1 MKERLGS
8 SLLRFVVVVLRLP
21 APAIAQSV
29 AATPATPSLAEQL
42 GRLAAEFDRNRID
55 LHVPGAVLAILRGEE
70 VIVARGF
77 GGADIEK
84 MASTGSSR
92 GK

>member
-1 MKERLGS
+1 MKERLVS
-8 SLLRFVVVVLRLP
+8 SLLLFVVVVLRLP

-29 AATPATPSLAEQL
+29 
-42 GRLAAEFDRNRID
+42 
-55 LHVPGAVLAILRGEE
+55 EE
-70 VIVARGF
+70 VIFARGF

-84 MASTGSSR
+84 IASTGSGR

>member
-1 MKERLGS
+1 MKERLVS
-8 SLLRFVVVVLRLP
+8 SLLLFVVVVLRLP

-29 AATPATPSLAEQL
+29 AATPAIPSLAERL
-42 GRLAAEFDRNRID
+42 ARLAAEFDRNRTD

-70 VIVARGF
+70 EIFARGC

-84 MASTGSSR
+84 IASAGPGR